1 MRYCSIILLFTFSF
15 LLPISLTAQI
25 KEIKKADECF
35 YNFNYKKAI
44 KLYKQI
50 EEKGDA
56 LYYVTHRIGDCYRHL
71 GETEESVNWYLKAK
85 DYPDVDFSTFL
96 ILSQELKKLKRY
108 EEANQFLKQYNELAE
123 IDNSGTLLSKSK
135 LNLLKRDSSN
145 FEIFNLPINTASSE
159 IAPVI
164 YDNKLVFCSN
174 KGEITALKRSDIRD
188 GSSFYKLY
196 SSKINDHLV
205 LTEPKLFSKKLLS
218 KYNDG
223 PIAFNSDNDIAFL
236 TRNMDNKNK
245 RSSYLN
251 VFVVYKD
258 KGKWNRKMMPIPLH
272 QTNFSL
278 MHAFLTKDETRFYFV
293 SDMDGGYGG
302 LDIYFSYYKN
312 GFLSPP
318 VNLGP
323 NVNSSGNEMFPFVSE
338 DNILYYSSDKPGSL
352 GGMDVFFALP
362 KGETFSTSF
371 NMGYPI
377 NTSYDDFGLIYY
389 ENNKQGYFVSNRDGG
404 KGKDDIYAFEQ
415 KVNYNYAH
423 YEGRVLSSQE
433 SAIVSNAIVNI
444 YQNSELITSTTTDNK
459 GEFSFYADSEENLF
473 IEIKKRF
480 FETFKSKLENIAH
493 SEKNGY
499 SVQVV
504 LKAY

>member
-44 KLYKQI
+44 KLYKKI

-123 IDNSGTLLSKSK
+123 IDNSGTLLSESK
-135 LNLLKRDSSN
+135 LNLLKRDSSK

-159 IAPVI
+159 MAPVI

-196 SSKINDHLV
+196 TSKINDHLS
-205 LTEPKLFSKKLLS
+205 LTEPKPFSKQLLS

-223 PIAFNSDNDIAFL
+223 PIAFNTENDIAFL
-236 TRNMDNKNK
+236 TRNMIHKDNK
-245 RSSYLN
+245 SSYLN
-251 VFVVYKD
+251 VYVAYKN
-258 KGKWNRKMMPIPLH
+258 KGKWQRKMMPIPLR

-352 GGMDVFFALP
+352 GGMDIFFALP